1 MFVVYAQ
8 RLVVCLENGLY
19 IHNIR
24 DMKVLHR
31 ICDTPLNP
39 RGTCALSASSSGTD
53 GYLAYPGSCQA
64 GEVQI
69 FDSIS
74 LVCCL
79 IAMYK
84 ECFSPNSIASYD

>member
-1 MFVVYAQ
+1 MVIYLHVITVILQ

-39 RGTCALSASSSGTD
+39 RGVCALSASTSGTD
-53 GYLAYPGSCQA
+53 GYLAYPGSCQT

-69 FDSIS
+69 FDSVS
-74 LVCCL
+74 LV
-79 IAMYK
+79 
-84 ECFSPNSIASYD
+84 SYI